1 MSDVFILGAGFSK
14 AISDAMPVLN
24 DLSVEVKK
32 RLPELEEVAAFL
44 PDNIEVWLTYL
55 SQKHPWLSE
64 AANSRNHALLLDV
77 SESVHSILADRM
89 SAPLAKAR
97 PDWLSELV
105 TLWNKNASPVLT
117 LNYDTLVERCVCEV
131 SGIKKG
137 SWMVGYSLK
146 ESVSARLYPIPLTP
160 TWQRSAARRAHS
172 GDPSSLLSLFK
183 LHGSTNWFY
192 SGAPN
197 ANDETIYFVPAT
209 EWVVDDPGE
218 RYAAGTYPDKVP
230 FIVPPLIEKLP
241 YFGHALIRSLWAMA
255 GSALRSASRIFCLG
269 YSLPETDITMR
280 FFLQSNRPQNPVP
293 LFLVN
298 KPNATDPHLVARFR
312 SLSED
317 RYKIDARFLL
327 DENPISALVKELVHG
342 GLKQL

>member
-32 RLPELEEVAAFL
+32 RLPELERVATFL
-44 PDNIEVWLTYL
+44 PDNIEVWLTFL
-55 SQKHPWLSE
+55 SQKHPWLKE
-64 AANSRNHALLLDV
+64 VENSRNHALLLEV
-77 SESVHSILADRM
+77 SEVVQTVLVERM
-89 SAPLAKAR
+89 REPLGKTR
-97 PDWLSELV
+97 PVWLSDLV
-105 TLWNKNASPVLT
+105 KLWNQNASPVLT
-117 LNYDTLVERCVCEV
+117 LNYDTLVERCACEIL
-131 SGIKKG
+131 GIKTVMW
-137 SWMVGYSLK
+137 SMGYSEK

-160 TWQRSAARRAHS
+160 TWQRSAARIHS
-172 GDPSSLLSLFK
+172 NNPPSLLSLFK

-209 EWVVDDPGE
+209 TWTVDDPSE
-218 RYAAGTYPDKVP
+218 RHGAGTYPDKVP

-241 YFGHALIRSLWAMA
+241 FLGNALIRSLWAQA

-280 FFLQSNRPQNPVP
+280 FFLQSKAPQQPVP
-293 LFLVN
+293 FFLVN
-298 KPNATDPHLVARFR
+298 KPSATDPHLFDRFR
-312 SLSED
+312 SLLKV
-317 RYKIDARFLL
+317 RYEINDHFLL
-327 DENPISALVKELVHG
+327 DDNPIPALVKELLHG
-342 GLKQL
+342 I